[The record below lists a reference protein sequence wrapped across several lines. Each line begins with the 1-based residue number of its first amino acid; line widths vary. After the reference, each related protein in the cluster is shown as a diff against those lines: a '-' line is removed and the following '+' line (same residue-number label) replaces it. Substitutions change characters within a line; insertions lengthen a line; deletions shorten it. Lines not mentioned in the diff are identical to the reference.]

1 MKLTGRQQE
10 ILTAALKLLA
20 DGGMQNL
27 TIRNLAE
34 KLNITEPAIW

>member
-27 TIRNLAE
+27 TMAE
-34 KLNITEPAIW
+34 VGWGLWRL